1 MMEPFSTTD
10 FDQDDAESMTLAE
23 FLKDGADENIKKAC
37 WMAGLD
43 DGLIIS
49 TNTVDSDDIE
59 HLRKNSRLVSQLD
72 ESTAVYMT
80 LYDSKLF
87 VYHVEN
93 GCEALYL

>member
-10 FDQDDAESMTLAE
+10 FDQDDAENLTLAE
-23 FLKDGADENIKKAC
+23 FLKDGADESVKKAC

-43 DGLIIS
+43 DGLIVS

-59 HLRKNSRLVSQLD
+59 RLRKNSRLVAQLD
-72 ESTAVYMT
+72 EATSVYMT
-80 LYDSKLF
+80 LYDSKMF